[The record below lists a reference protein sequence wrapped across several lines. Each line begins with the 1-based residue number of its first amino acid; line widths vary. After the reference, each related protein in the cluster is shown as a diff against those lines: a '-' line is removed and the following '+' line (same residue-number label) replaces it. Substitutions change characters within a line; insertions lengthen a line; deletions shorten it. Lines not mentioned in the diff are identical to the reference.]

1 MRKSES
7 SGEGAVGVG
16 VVGDLSVTDDPAPDG
31 GVATHPSPTVAP
43 DQQGH
48 TARLHAAHHKGGH
61 SQAASL
67 SSAVYY
73 YKYLLLLLLR
83 VTTVAS

>member
-31 GVATHPSPTVAP
+31 GVATHPSPTN
-43 DQQGH
+43 GI
-48 TARLHAAHHKGGH
+48 KGGDD
-61 SQAASL
+61 ALRRIPEDGASTRDGG
-67 SSAVYY
+67 AKDFNIVDV
-73 YKYLLLLLLR
+73 R
-83 VTTVAS
+83 RTQ

>member
-31 GVATHPSPTVAP
+31 GVATHPSPTN
-43 DQQGH
+43 GI
-48 TARLHAAHHKGGH
+48 KGGEDTLRRRYLKVER
-61 SQAASL
+61 ASRIKVRKFSKL
-67 SSAVYY
+67 MC
-73 YKYLLLLLLR
+73 R
-83 VTTVAS
+83 RI